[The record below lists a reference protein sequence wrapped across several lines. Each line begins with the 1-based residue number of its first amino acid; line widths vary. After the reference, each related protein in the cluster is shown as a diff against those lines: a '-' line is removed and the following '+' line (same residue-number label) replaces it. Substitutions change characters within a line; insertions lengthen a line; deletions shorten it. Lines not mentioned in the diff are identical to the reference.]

1 MRSAE
6 TTRARSR
13 CAAGARAR
21 SGAGSAAILIAGLLR
36 AGERGGRQ
44 RARAAAPR
52 RLPAAF
58 APRDFPKISQ
68 DVSGLQRG
76 RNNRLVVCAAH
87 WGRSGSG
94 ARVAQEQRLE
104 FLMMIRGAHRRPFR
118 AVDIAVLA
126 ALALAGSATMAAE
139 PAAPPDS
146 SSLSAVLISATPEV
160 ESAKTQAPTLQPLDV
175 SQPTSVVSQY
185 FIQNNIAPSGNFD
198 DAIAIAPSVQSVS
211 PNGPG
216 LMENMVL
223 SIRGF
228 TNGEYNVTFDGIPWG
243 DSNDFTQHSTSYYM
257 GNDEGSVSVDRG
269 PGTAATIGNATFG
282 GTVSV
287 DSARPRAQTTF
298 TPYYSY
304 GSWNTQDVGARFDTG
319 SIAKYDG
326 TAGYINAQS
335 LSSDGYLSGEALK
348 RKNVFTKFVAPL
360 DGAGVVTFVAMYNQL
375 HQNVGLG
382 ATREQIAQFGPSY
395 QLSNDP
401 TNQNYY
407 GYNFD
412 DIHSD
417 FEYLGIAAPLAGG
430 WSVDNKVYTY
440 AYYHDGHNG
449 EDPNGFTP
457 NGTSY
462 SATDVPGQHLVMYY
476 RSWGDTLNLRDDLPF
491 GDVKTGLWVDRQSNE
506 RALFEVDE
514 TLNQAINPSTPGDL
528 LSAYDRLLSQTL
540 LTVQPYAQ
548 LDWNILP
555 NLTLSPGVRYD
566 HFRRDVHSIV
576 NVKTGLPQTY
586 TDNFDS
592 VLPSV
597 LLHYAITDRWVAYAQ
612 VGKGYL
618 APNENYFD
626 RQSPNATSTS
636 PQQSWN
642 YQAGTSW
649 QSRRLS
655 LSGDVY
661 YIDFS
666 NMINSR
672 KEGTDTVFYNS
683 GGVIYRGIEAEATSY
698 LGGGFS
704 AFANG
709 SINSAKYAGSSLSG
723 LWIPN
728 APQWTGA
735 LGAIYNLHG
744 WYASVMEKWVG
755 KTYSDNYTD
764 ANNIAHDLYPIGSYG
779 ITDLSLGYTVPADAS
794 FLANAS
800 IKLQVDNVLDKT
812 SIDALAGYAAT
823 NDPNLDPNADPNGTP
838 LWWTIPA
845 RSVFATVTVPF

>member
-1 MRSAE
+1 
-6 TTRARSR
+6 
-13 CAAGARAR
+13 
-21 SGAGSAAILIAGLLR
+21 
-36 AGERGGRQ
+36 
-44 RARAAAPR
+44 
-52 RLPAAF
+52 
-58 APRDFPKISQ
+58 
-68 DVSGLQRG
+68 
-76 RNNRLVVCAAH
+76 
-87 WGRSGSG
+87 
-94 ARVAQEQRLE
+94 
-104 FLMMIRGAHRRPFR
+104 MMIRGASRRRIR
-118 AVDIAVLA
+118 AIDIAVFSS
-126 ALALAGSATMAAE
+126 LALAASVAMAAD
-139 PAAPPDS
+139 PGASAGPIVDQGA
-146 SSLSAVLISATPEV
+146 SLSAVLISATPEV

-198 DAIAIAPSVQSVS
+198 DAIAIAPSVQSVA

-282 GTVSV
+282 GTVAV
-287 DSARPRAQTTF
+287 QSAQPLAQTTF
-298 TPYYSY
+298 APYYSY
-304 GSWNTQDVGARFDTG
+304 GSWNTQDIGARFDTG
-319 SIAKYDG
+319 SISKYDG

-335 LSSDGYLSGEALK
+335 LSSDGYLTGEALK
-348 RKNVFTKFVAPL
+348 RKNVFTKLVAPL
-360 DGAGVVTFVAMYNQL
+360 DGAGVLTFVAMYNQL

-417 FEYLGIAAPLAGG
+417 FEYLGFATPLAGG
-430 WSVDNKVYTY
+430 WSLDNKVYTY

-462 SATDVPGQHLVMYY
+462 SPTDVPGQRLTMYY

-491 GDVKTGLWVDRQSNE
+491 GDVQTGVWVDRQSNE
-506 RALFEVDE
+506 RALKEVDE
-514 TLNQAINPSTPGDL
+514 TLNEAINPATPGDM

-540 LTVQPYAQ
+540 VTLQPYVQ
-548 LDWNILP
+548 VDWDILP
-555 NLTLSPGVRYD
+555 NLTISPGLRYD

-586 TDNFDS
+586 ADDFDS
-592 VLPSV
+592 TLPSV
-597 LLHYAITDRWVAYAQ
+597 LLHYKLTDQWVAYAQ
-612 VGKGYL
+612 AGKGYL

-626 RQSPNATSTS
+626 RQNPNATTGTS

-649 QSRRLS
+649 QSKRLS
-655 LSGDVY
+655 LAGDVY

-672 KEGTDTVFYNS
+672 KEGTDTVFYNG
-683 GGVIYRGIEAEATSY
+683 GGVIYKGIEAEATTY

-704 AFANG
+704 FFANG
-709 SINSAKYAGSSLSG
+709 SINRAKYAGTSLSG

-735 LGAIYNLHG
+735 LGAIYNLRG
-744 WYASVMEKWVG
+744 WYASLTDKWVG
-755 KTYSDNYTD
+755 KSYSDTYTD
-764 ANNIAHDLYPIGSYG
+764 ANNVAHDLYPIGSYD
-779 ITDLSLGYTVPADAS
+779 IMSVALGYTVSEQSAILP
-794 FLANAS
+794 NAS
-800 IKLQVDNVLDKT
+800 IKLTLDNVLDST
-812 SIDALAGYAAT
+812 RIDALAGYTGAS
-823 NDPNLDPNADPNGTP
+823 DPNIDPNVDPNGTP

-845 RSVFATVTVPF
+845 RSVFATVTVPL

>member
-1 MRSAE
+1 MMNR
-6 TTRARSR
+6 
-13 CAAGARAR
+13 GARGR
-21 SGAGSAAILIAGLLR
+21 RLR
-36 AGERGGRQ
+36 A
-44 RARAAAPR
+44 
-52 RLPAAF
+52 
-58 APRDFPKISQ
+58 I
-68 DVSGLQRG
+68 
-76 RNNRLVVCAAH
+76 
-87 WGRSGSG
+87 
-94 ARVAQEQRLE
+94 
-104 FLMMIRGAHRRPFR
+104 
-118 AVDIAVLA
+118 DIAVLA
-126 ALALAGSATMAAE
+126 SLAFAASAAMAADPGTGAGPSGE
-139 PAAPPDS
+139 QSAG
-146 SSLSAVLISATPEV
+146 LKAVLISAAPEV

-198 DAIAIAPSVQSVS
+198 DAIAIAPSVQSVA

-257 GNDEGSVSVDRG
+257 GNDQGSVSVDRG

-282 GTVSV
+282 GTVAV
-287 DSARPRAQTTF
+287 QSAQPLSHTTL

-304 GSWNTQDVGARFDTG
+304 GSWNTQDIGARFDSG
-319 SIAKYDG
+319 SISKYDG

-335 LSSDGYLSGEALK
+335 LSSDGYLSGEALR

-360 DGAGVVTFVAMYNQL
+360 DGAGVLTFVAMYNQL

-382 ATREQIAQFGPSY
+382 ATREQIARFGPNY

-401 TNQNYY
+401 TTQNYY

-417 FEYLGIAAPLAGG
+417 FEYLGFVTPLVGG
-430 WSVDNKVYTY
+430 WSLDNKVYTY

-462 SATDVPGQHLVMYY
+462 GPNNVPGQLLTMYY
-476 RSWGDTLNLRDDLPF
+476 RSWGDALNLRDDLPF
-491 GDVKTGLWVDRQSNE
+491 GDIKTGAWADRQSNE
-506 RALFEVDE
+506 RALKEVDE
-514 TLNQAINPSTPGDL
+514 TLNEAINPPTPGDP

-540 LTVQPYAQ
+540 VTLQPYVQ
-548 LDWNILP
+548 LDWDILP
-555 NLTLSPGVRYD
+555 GLTVSPGLRYA

-586 TDNFDS
+586 ADDFDS
-592 VLPSV
+592 TLPSV
-597 LLHYAITDRWVAYAQ
+597 LLHYKIGDQWVAYAQ

-626 RQSPNATSTS
+626 RQNPSATGTS

-649 QSRRLS
+649 QTRQLS

-672 KEGTDTVFYNS
+672 KKGSDTVFYNG
-683 GGVIYRGIEAEATSY
+683 GGVIYKGVEAEATAY

-704 AFANG
+704 VFTNG
-709 SINSAKYAGSSLSG
+709 SINRAKYAGTSLSG

-744 WYASVMEKWVG
+744 WYASLIDKWVG
-755 KTYSDNYTD
+755 KTYYDTYTD
-764 ANNIAHDLYPIGSYG
+764 ANNVAHDLYPIGSYG
-779 ITDLSLGYTVPADAS
+779 IMSMALGYTASPDAGI
-794 FLANAS
+794 LPNAS
-800 IKLQVDNVLDKT
+800 LRLTINNVLDST
-812 SIDALAGYAAT
+812 RINALAGYT
-823 NDPNLDPNADPNGTP
+823 GTSDPNIDPNVDPNGTP

-845 RSVFATVTVPF
+845 RSVFATLTVPL